1 MSAPGENLTVL
12 CRTSVSPSTGAAAD
26 HRLPLTFF
34 DILWLYFH
42 PIQRLLLYP
51 YPCSTDTFLQKIA
64 PNLKNS
70 LSKTLNR
77 YLPLAGNLI
86 VPQNSDL
93 PELLY
98 SPGDSVLVTFA
109 ESNGDIDF
117 SSLTGNHPRNSD
129 QFHSLVPDFPDPKSE
144 IGFVKIPVL
153 AVQITLFPQTG
164 ISIGIT
170 NHHSSGDAS
179 SIVGFIKTWSSY
191 ANLAVGHE
199 IDNETDNEN
208 LLPRPIYDRSL
219 IKDPLGL
226 TEIFWAQ
233 MRADKIGLPA
243 SKSPPNKLRATF
255 VLRKHEIEMLKNLLT
270 ARNPG
275 QAHISSFTV
284 IASYVWACLS
294 KSIGPIKDDE
304 PEYFV
309 FAVDARGRV
318 DPPLPEGYFGNCVAA
333 VLTDFK
339 HGDLRSEN
347 GFFEA
352 AKVIGEVIAN
362 KVNNKEELFRGAD
375 EWLTSYG
382 PLLGKRL
389 FGVAGSPRF
398 DLYDGA
404 DFGLGK
410 PKKYEAVSIDWGGS
424 MSLCKSRE
432 FEGGLEI
439 GLSLVKEEMDAFV
452 PLFYHGLKM

>member
-1 MSAPGENLTVL
+1 MSGENLTVHS
-12 CRTSVSPSTGAAAD
+12 RIAVAPSTGDAAPSTGDATE

-51 YPCSTDTFLQKIA
+51 YPCSTDTFLQKIS

-70 LSKTLNR
+70 LSKTLDR

-86 VPQNSDL
+86 VPRNSNL

-98 SPGDSVLVTFA
+98 SPGDSVQVTFA
-109 ESNGDIDF
+109 ESNGDLDF

-129 QFHSLVPDFPDPKSE
+129 QFHSLVPDLPDPKHE
-144 IGFVKIPVL
+144 LGFDFDKIPVL

-170 NHHSSGDAS
+170 NHHASGDAS
-179 SIVGFIKTWSSY
+179 SIVRFIKTWSSY
-191 ANLAVGHE
+191 ANLAAGHE
-199 IDNETDNEN
+199 IENEN

-233 MRADKIGLPA
+233 MRADKIGLSA
-243 SKSPPNKLRATF
+243 SKALPNKLHAQKF
-255 VLRKHEIEMLKNLLT
+255 
-270 ARNPG
+270 AAAQNPA

-284 IASYVWACLS
+284 ITAYVWACLA
-294 KSIGPIKDDE
+294 KSIGPIENDV

-318 DPPLPEGYFGNCVAA
+318 DPPLPEG
-333 VLTDFK
+333 
-339 HGDLRSEN
+339 SEN

-352 AKVIGEVIAN
+352 AKVIGEAIAN

-375 EWLTSYG
+375 EWLPSYG
-382 PLLGKRL
+382 LLLGKRL
-389 FGVAGSPRF
+389 FGVVGSPRF

-410 PKKYEAVSIDWGGS
+410 PEKYEAVSIDWGGS
-424 MSLCKSRE
+424 MSLCKWRE

-439 GLSLVKEEMDAFV
+439 GLSLRKEEMDSFGPIFYDGFVIDGEVAFSV
-452 PLFYHGLKM
+452 RFAVDQSNVNIIEQ